1 MKICIQLL
9 GKAIRYIMFL
19 SAAFCTQS
27 SQFVTIF
34 LFSHA
39 SQILGFSYAPLNIA
53 RLEKIQPK
61 TNKDFYVA
69 GCLRL
74 PFLFASSQH
83 GETHHNNLQSH
94 THRIFFLQ
102 LNQQGFN
109 TYFVRSK
116 KSNIH
121 TYYYLCAQAPKL
133 DFILLIDM
141 PLRPSTEYPDS
152 ASGLVTYYDS
162 DAMILYVSGKTVRRR
177 SDECVDTEL
186 AIQLGL

>member
-27 SQFVTIF
+27 SFF

-74 PFLFASSQH
+74 PFLFATSQL

-109 TYFVRSK
+109 TYFMRSK

-121 TYYYLCAQAPKL
+121 TYYYLRAQAPKL

-162 DAMILYVSGKTVRRR
+162 DAMILYVLGKSVNSKKEKR
-177 SDECVDTEL
+177 
-186 AIQLGL
+186 